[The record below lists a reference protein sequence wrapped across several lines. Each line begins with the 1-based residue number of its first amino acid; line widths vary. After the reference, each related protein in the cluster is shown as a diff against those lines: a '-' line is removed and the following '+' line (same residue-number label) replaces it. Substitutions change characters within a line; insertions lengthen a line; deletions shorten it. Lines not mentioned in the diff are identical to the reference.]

1 MINRILEQQQPI
13 CATLIEIR
21 KPELMPTDTEIFTM
35 EDFVDAMKPMVE
47 ITEKIGGE
55 RQVTVSAV
63 RPLVHKLLTNYL
75 DVTAEDSRVK
85 KEIKKAVKLDLESR
99 YQDTKVEE
107 LLNKACFL
115 DPRFK
120 SLSFLTEE
128 ERRYIR
134 LLVEGETVELRQVA
148 SENTTE
154 SSATESGPQR
164 KKSKKGLFSLLE
176 DLMDSPTDLSDDPQ
190 EAAKKE
196 IQQYLTLDVTPTE
209 TLIDPV
215 EWWKTNSVQL
225 PFLSL
230 LARKYLCI
238 PATSVPSES
247 V

>member
-21 KPELMPTDTEIFTM
+21 KPELMPTDTEISTM
-35 EDFVDAMKPMVE
+35 EDFVDVMKPIVE

-75 DVTAEDSRVK
+75 DITAEDSCVK
-85 KEIKKAVKLDLESR
+85 KEIKKTVKLDLESH
-99 YQDTKVEE
+99 YQDTQVGE

-115 DPRFK
+115 NPRFK

-134 LLVEGETVELRQVA
+134 LLLEGETAELRQVV

-196 IQQYLTLDVTPTE
+196 IHNFRCHSNR
-209 TLIDPV
+209 
-215 EWWKTNSVQL
+215 NS
-225 PFLSL
+225 
-230 LARKYLCI
+230 Y
-238 PATSVPSES
+238 
-247 V
+247 